1 MVTRYLSL
9 APELCLA
16 VANLVGFVALLVQ
29 GARAGRVAHRALAWG
44 SAAALL
50 AALATLI
57 AGTDAT
63 WLMEAWRSDFRAQL
77 FKAGILA
84 GALVSVRV
92 SRGGEDWRAERATGP
107 VFRLACVTGLV
118 AVAGAGDLLVLW
130 LACDLATA
138 ALVLEIA
145 TAGRWSRREKL
156 VRRMVA
162 AWLPASLVML
172 FGFIMLSGIG
182 GSTRLADLELV
193 LPAYRAEPAV
203 LAGLALAALSVLVRA
218 VRLATLLGAV
228 RRT

>member
-1 MVTRYLSL
+1 MTRYLSL
-9 APELCLA
+9 APELCLV
-16 VANLVGFVALLVQ
+16 VANLVGFAALLAQ

-44 SAAALL
+44 SAAALV
-50 AALATLI
+50 AVLATLI
-57 AGTDAT
+57 AGTDAV
-63 WLMEAWRSDFRAQL
+63 WLMEAWRADLRAQL

-92 SRGGEDWRAERATGP
+92 SRGGEDWRVERATGP
-107 VFRLACVTGLV
+107 VFRLACVTGLFAGV
-118 AVAGAGDLLVLW
+118 GAGDLLVLW
-130 LACDLATA
+130 LAFDVATA

-172 FGFIMLSGIG
+172 LGFIMLSGMG
-182 GSTRLADLELV
+182 GSTRLVDLELV

-203 LAGLALAALSVLVRA
+203 LAGLTLAVGSVLVRA